1 MFIPGLGWIIDEIV
15 RQQDCVG
22 RSQSGSQVRI
32 KPGCVASQ
40 NPFPFSSFGSA
51 EAGKTSLPLF
61 RLNRVNGN
69 PFTQA
74 NAGDKSR
81 RVAEL
86 YAGRGGDVATDI
98 IGNLLEDDSAVKVL
112 VFVQM
117 FKKAR
122 HVIQAVGD
130 HVLRFFDRDCVSPGF
145 VSGVNS
151 DENIHVT

>member
-1 MFIPGLGWIIDEIV
+1 MIIPGLGWIIDEIV
-15 RQQDCVG
+15 AEQNCVC
-22 RSQSGSQVRI
+22 RSQSGPQVRI
-32 KPGCVASQ
+32 KPGCMAPQ
-40 NPFPFSSFGSA
+40 NSFPLRTFGSA
-51 EAGKTSLPLF
+51 EAGKASLPCF
-61 RLNRVNGN
+61 RFNRVNGD

-74 NAGDKSR
+74 DAGDKTC

-98 IGNLLEDDSAVKVL
+98 IGNLLEDDSAVKIL

-122 HVIQAVGD
+122 HVVQAVGN

-151 DENIHVT
+151 DENIHVN